1 MDRPY
6 VYAEEASQ
14 TSGIREIWEASEFE
28 PFLRAL
34 RNRQPYRPK
43 ADKISESE
51 SATPVESSAPFGF
64 EKLFVEAG
72 KNDAYIYLLVPG
84 MSDSLEYRQEQRFAS
99 EWFEVSFRLQHQECV
114 ADLCGD
120 AFAEVSARDCADAA
134 RDRHQH

>member
-1 MDRPY
+1 MY
-6 VYAEEASQ
+6 SAEEASQ

-43 ADKISESE
+43 ADKILKSE

-84 MSDSLEYRQEQRFAS
+84 MSDSWNTDRSSAS
-99 EWFEVSFRLQHQECV
+99 LRNGRSQLQVTASRMRRRSLRRCVCGSLRSRL
-114 ADLCGD
+114 
-120 AFAEVSARDCADAA
+120 R
-134 RDRHQH
+134 